1 MISLIKKLFLIFIFI
16 SVTVLCFPQANQVMT
31 AGLPGV
37 LKIWSVENNSV
48 RITLMPAE
56 LKGKLPDNP
65 ALDERIYS
73 APVLSIETINKPV
86 KRKVGNLYVQVLSDP
101 IKIIITNSKNS
112 VIQSITFN
120 NEGGFSFTKPRNPV
134 LGMGEGGPRPT
145 RGIDWRSAP
154 VEFDRNGSL
163 HPMQPRWQSDAYGS
177 RNPVPLMIGT
187 EGWAIFVAS
196 PWGQIDMR
204 ADDHGLFIP
213 LDQSNQGTI
222 QQTAANQG
230 QNLGKGLPPADHFVK
245 GLIDIFVFDAH
256 DPSVFMKELSLVTGP
271 AVMPPLWS
279 LGFMQSH
286 RTLQDE
292 NQMLWVINTF
302 REKKMPLDAVIYL
315 GTGFAPRGWN
325 KPQPSFEFNPK
336 VFLRN
341 PEEVIGD
348 IHKKNVKIVLHMV
361 PWDRNKLPSLQGT
374 IPALAGEI
382 KDESH
387 IENYWKQHEGLVK
400 SGIDAFWPDEG
411 DWFNLY
417 ERIKRHQMY
426 YQGPISTTPDV
437 RPWSLHRNGYLGI
450 AKWGGWVW
458 SGDTESSWKTLEA
471 QIAVGI
477 NHSLSIGPYWG
488 SDIGGF
494 YPNNEKTGELYA
506 RWFQFG
512 AFCGSFRSH
521 GRTWY
526 TAIPWGWG
534 LSDMGALENN
544 NSSSAAIAR
553 TNPLPSEMNN
563 PEIEKVTKKYDELR
577 YQLLPYT
584 YTLAWQARTT
594 GMPLMRA
601 MWLHYPKDSIATA
614 TGNQYLWGKDMLVAP
629 VFEKGA
635 IARKLYLPDGYWYDW
650 WTNEKVAGGKFI
662 SRPVDLSIMP
672 IYVRAGGIIP
682 VDPVRQYTGE
692 AVNEPTTIRIFPG
705 ADGEFELYNDDG
717 ISLKYLQGKTT
728 ITRFIWNEKRN
739 RLTIEPVSD
748 NYMADKT
755 SGRNFIIELAGKKK
769 TEMVTYKGHRI
780 SVDFR

>member
-1 MISLIKKLFLIFIFI
+1 MIALIKKFFLITFFVSI
-16 SVTVLCFPQANQVMT
+16 TVFCFSQADQVMT
-31 AGLPGV
+31 AGFPGV
-37 LKIWSVENNSV
+37 LRIWNLEKNSI
-48 RITLMPAE
+48 RIRLTPKD
-56 LKGKLPDNP
+56 LKDKLQDNP
-65 ALDERIYS
+65 ALDERSYS
-73 APVLSIETINKPV
+73 APVISMETISKPV
-86 KRKVGNLYVQVLSDP
+86 KKRVGNLFVQVLPNP
-101 IKIIITNSKNS
+101 IRIIITDSRKI

-120 NEGGFSFTKPRNPV
+120 YEGGFSFIKSRNPI
-134 LGMGEGGPRPT
+134 LGMGEGGPRPS
-145 RGIDWRSAP
+145 RGSNWRSQP
-154 VEFDRNGSL
+154 VEFDRNGSFQ
-163 HPMQPRWQSDAYGS
+163 PMQPRWQSDMYGS

-187 EGWAIFVAS
+187 EGWAIFVAA
-196 PWGQIDMR
+196 PWGQIDLR
-204 ADDHGLFIP
+204 PEGHGLFIP
-213 LDQSNQGTI
+213 LDQSDQGTA
-222 QQTAANQG
+222 QQTEANQG
-230 QNLGKGLPPADHFVK
+230 QNLGKGLPPADHYIK
-245 GLIDIFVFDAH
+245 GLIDLFVFDAH
-256 DPSVFMKELSLVTGP
+256 DPSIFMKELSLVAGP
-271 AVMPPLWS
+271 AVMPPLWA

-315 GTGFAPRGWN
+315 GTGFTPRGWN

-374 IPALAGEI
+374 IPALPGEI
-382 KDESH
+382 KNESH
-387 IENYWKQHEGLVK
+387 IENYWKQHEVLVK
-400 SGIDAFWPDEG
+400 AGIDAFWPDEG

-450 AKWGGWVW
+450 AKWGGWIW

-471 QIAVGI
+471 QIAVGL

-534 LSDMGALENN
+534 LSDMGARENN
-544 NSSSAAIAR
+544 NSNSAANDR
-553 TNPLPSEMNN
+553 NNPLQSEMNN
-563 PEIEKVTKKYDELR
+563 PLIEEVTGKYDELR

-601 MWLHYPKDSIATA
+601 MWLHYPQDTIAIA
-614 TGNQYLWGKDMLVAP
+614 AGNQYLWGKDILIAP

-635 IARKLYLPDGYWYDW
+635 TSRKLYLPDGYWYDW
-650 WTNEKVAGGKFI
+650 WTNEKLEGGKFI
-662 SRPVDLSIMP
+662 SRPVDLSLMP

-682 VDPVRQYTGE
+682 VDPVRQYTSE
-692 AVNEPTTIRIFPG
+692 VVTEPTTIKIFRG
-705 ADGEFELYNDDG
+705 ANGEFELYNDDG
-717 ISLKYLQGKTT
+717 ISLKYLQGKAT
-728 ITRFIWNEKRN
+728 ITRFRWNDKKS

-748 NYMADKT
+748 NYST
-755 SGRNFIIELAGKKK
+755 TVSVGRSYIIELIGKKK

-780 SVDFR
+780 SVYLK